1 LLLEPQKAYKYHHYY
16 LGDINVKVVQWK
28 MNWKDVEI
36 FFSST
41 ETEPDLVWIDQI
53 QYKNQKINSYW
64 LPKDQINGGRLTAK
78 PIEYKHQTPQWYK
91 WREFRTYEDIRP
103 IYQES
108 PIIKKYKELSQQ
120 SRVAA

>member
-1 LLLEPQKAYKYHHYY
+1 
-16 LGDINVKVVQWK
+16 

-53 QYKNQKINSYW
+53 QYKNQDINSYW
-64 LPKDQINGGRLTAK
+64 IAKNQINGGRLTVK
-78 PIEYKHQTPQWYK
+78 PIEYSHQTPIWYK
-91 WREFRTYEDIRP
+91 ESYKWQKFDGGSYIDIRP

-108 PIIKKYKELSQQ
+108 PIIKKYKELSQNQ
-120 SRVAA
+120 YRVAA